1 MGYILQQTLMNEL
14 KSYNLNFNVV
24 TMITQVLVDRHDPDF
39 QHPSKPVGP
48 FYDPATKEK
57 LESEKGWRMKKVL
70 PGGDTPFRRVVP
82 SPDPIRILEV
92 HALKKVVEAGMI
104 VIASGG
110 GGVPVILNEK
120 GEFEG
125 FEGAVDKDLAGE
137 KLAEAV
143 AADYFMVLTDVPKVK
158 LGFGTPEEREIDR
171 LNVEEA
177 RKYLNS
183 RTIRSLTYVVAKYSG
198 IKIYFVSPRVLKM
211 KDDMKDYLREH
222 QVPCSETLDSA
233 VDWREIASKADILY
247 ITQIPREQFGDQ
259 VDDYERSKEI
269 FRVNPDILKA
279 LRKDTYIMHPFPRDH
294 ELPMEID
301 QDPRAVYFDLIK
313 YGQFLRMGLLCH
325 VLRVPVG

>member
-1 MGYILQQTLMNEL
+1 MKKDHKRIVIALGGNVIKLPRQRGTYGEQLASIRAASHHILEFIRQGFNVVITHGNGPQVGNLLVQQEAGGSQVPAQPMHICNAMTQGQMGYILQQTLMNEL

-125 FEGAVDKDLAGE
+125 FEGVVDKDLAGE

-177 RKYLNS
+177 RKYLKAGHFLAGS
-183 RTIRSLTYVVAKYSG
+183 MAPKVLACIRFIEYGGEEAIITSLDRAWPAVQNQEGTH
-198 IKIYFVSPRVLKM
+198 FVP
-211 KDDMKDYLREH
+211 
-222 QVPCSETLDSA
+222 
-233 VDWREIASKADILY
+233 
-247 ITQIPREQFGDQ
+247 
-259 VDDYERSKEI
+259 
-269 FRVNPDILKA
+269 
-279 LRKDTYIMHPFPRDH
+279 
-294 ELPMEID
+294 
-301 QDPRAVYFDLIK
+301 
-313 YGQFLRMGLLCH
+313 
-325 VLRVPVG
+325 

>member
-1 MGYILQQTLMNEL
+1 MKKDHKRIVIALGGNAIKLPRQRGTYGEQLASIRAASHHILEFIRQGFNVVITHGNGPQVGNLLVQQEAGGSQVPAQPMHICNAMTQGQTGYILQQTLMNEL

-57 LESEKGWRMKKVL
+57 LESQKGWRMKKVL
-70 PGGDTPFRRVVP
+70 PGGDNPFRRVVP

-125 FEGAVDKDLAGE
+125 FEGVVDKDLAGE

-177 RKYLNS
+177 RKYLKAGHFLAGS
-183 RTIRSLTYVVAKYSG
+183 MAPKVLACIRFIEYGGEEAIITSLDRAWPAVQNQEGTH
-198 IKIYFVSPRVLKM
+198 FVP
-211 KDDMKDYLREH
+211 
-222 QVPCSETLDSA
+222 
-233 VDWREIASKADILY
+233 
-247 ITQIPREQFGDQ
+247 
-259 VDDYERSKEI
+259 
-269 FRVNPDILKA
+269 
-279 LRKDTYIMHPFPRDH
+279 
-294 ELPMEID
+294 
-301 QDPRAVYFDLIK
+301 
-313 YGQFLRMGLLCH
+313 
-325 VLRVPVG
+325 

>member
-1 MGYILQQTLMNEL
+1 MKKDHKRIVIALGGNAIKLPRQRGTYGEQLASIRAASHHILEFIRQGFNVVITHGNGPQVGNLLVQQEAGGSQVPAQPMHICNAMTQGQMGYLLQQTLMNEL

-70 PGGDTPFRRVVP
+70 SGGDTPFRRVVP

-125 FEGAVDKDLAGE
+125 FEGVVDKDLAGE

-177 RKYLNS
+177 RKYLKAGHFLAGS
-183 RTIRSLTYVVAKYSG
+183 MAPKVLACIRFIEYGGEEAIITSLDRAWPAVQNQEGTH
-198 IKIYFVSPRVLKM
+198 FVP
-211 KDDMKDYLREH
+211 
-222 QVPCSETLDSA
+222 
-233 VDWREIASKADILY
+233 
-247 ITQIPREQFGDQ
+247 
-259 VDDYERSKEI
+259 
-269 FRVNPDILKA
+269 
-279 LRKDTYIMHPFPRDH
+279 
-294 ELPMEID
+294 
-301 QDPRAVYFDLIK
+301 
-313 YGQFLRMGLLCH
+313 
-325 VLRVPVG
+325 

>member
-1 MGYILQQTLMNEL
+1 MKKDHKRIVIALGGNAIKLPRQRGTYGEQLASIRAASHHILEFIRQGFNVVITHGNGPQVGNLLVQQEAGGSQVPAQPMHICNAMTQGQMGYILQQTLMNEL
-14 KSYNLNFNVV
+14 KSYNLDFNVV

-125 FEGAVDKDLAGE
+125 FEGVVDKDLAGE

-177 RKYLNS
+177 RKYLKAGHFLAGS
-183 RTIRSLTYVVAKYSG
+183 MAPKVLACIRFVEYGGEEAIITSLDRAWT
-198 IKIYFVSPRVLKM
+198 
-211 KDDMKDYLREH
+211 
-222 QVPCSETLDSA
+222 A
-233 VDWREIASKADILY
+233 VQNQEG
-247 ITQIPREQFGDQ
+247 THFIP
-259 VDDYERSKEI
+259 
-269 FRVNPDILKA
+269 
-279 LRKDTYIMHPFPRDH
+279 
-294 ELPMEID
+294 
-301 QDPRAVYFDLIK
+301 
-313 YGQFLRMGLLCH
+313 
-325 VLRVPVG
+325 

>member
-125 FEGAVDKDLAGE
+125 FEGVVDKDLAGE

-177 RKYLNS
+177 RKYLKAGHFLAGS
-183 RTIRSLTYVVAKYSG
+183 MAPKVLACIRFIEYGGEEAIITSLDRAWPAVQNQEGTH
-198 IKIYFVSPRVLKM
+198 FVP
-211 KDDMKDYLREH
+211 
-222 QVPCSETLDSA
+222 
-233 VDWREIASKADILY
+233 
-247 ITQIPREQFGDQ
+247 
-259 VDDYERSKEI
+259 
-269 FRVNPDILKA
+269 
-279 LRKDTYIMHPFPRDH
+279 
-294 ELPMEID
+294 
-301 QDPRAVYFDLIK
+301 
-313 YGQFLRMGLLCH
+313 
-325 VLRVPVG
+325 

>member
-1 MGYILQQTLMNEL
+1 MKKDHKRIVIALGGNAIKLPRQRGTYGEQLASIRAASHHILEFIRQGFNVVITHGNGPQVGNLLVQQEAGGSQVPAQPMHICNAMTQGQMGYILQQTLMNEL
-14 KSYNLNFNVV
+14 KSYNLDFNVV

-125 FEGAVDKDLAGE
+125 FEGVVDKDLAGE

-177 RKYLNS
+177 RKYLKAGHFLAGS
-183 RTIRSLTYVVAKYSG
+183 MAPKVLACIRFVEYGGEEAIITSLDRAW
-198 IKIYFVSPRVLKM
+198 P
-211 KDDMKDYLREH
+211 
-222 QVPCSETLDSA
+222 A
-233 VDWREIASKADILY
+233 VQNQEG
-247 ITQIPREQFGDQ
+247 THFIP
-259 VDDYERSKEI
+259 
-269 FRVNPDILKA
+269 
-279 LRKDTYIMHPFPRDH
+279 
-294 ELPMEID
+294 
-301 QDPRAVYFDLIK
+301 
-313 YGQFLRMGLLCH
+313 
-325 VLRVPVG
+325 

>member
-1 MGYILQQTLMNEL
+1 MKKDHKRIVIALGGNVIKLPRQRGTYGEQLASIRAASHHILEFIRQGFNVVITHGNGPQVGNLLVQQEAGGSQVPAQPMHICNAMTQGQMGYLLQQTLMNEL

-82 SPDPIRILEV
+82 SPDPIPILKV
-92 HALKKVVEAGMI
+92 HALTKVVAAGMI

-125 FEGAVDKDLAGE
+125 FEGVVDKDLAGE

-177 RKYLNS
+177 RKYLKAGHFLAGS
-183 RTIRSLTYVVAKYSG
+183 MAPKVLACIRFIEYGGEEAIITSLDRAGPAVQNQEGTH
-198 IKIYFVSPRVLKM
+198 FVP
-211 KDDMKDYLREH
+211 
-222 QVPCSETLDSA
+222 
-233 VDWREIASKADILY
+233 
-247 ITQIPREQFGDQ
+247 
-259 VDDYERSKEI
+259 
-269 FRVNPDILKA
+269 
-279 LRKDTYIMHPFPRDH
+279 
-294 ELPMEID
+294 
-301 QDPRAVYFDLIK
+301 
-313 YGQFLRMGLLCH
+313 
-325 VLRVPVG
+325 

>member
-1 MGYILQQTLMNEL
+1 MKKDYKRIVIALGGNAIKLPRQRGTYGEQLASIRAASHHILEFIRQGFNVVITHGNGPQVGNLLVQQEAGGSQVPAQPMHICNAMTQGQMGYILQQTLMNEL

-125 FEGAVDKDLAGE
+125 FEGVVDKDLAGE

-177 RKYLNS
+177 RKYLKAGHFLAGS
-183 RTIRSLTYVVAKYSG
+183 MAPKVLACIRFIEYGGEEAIITSLDRAWPAVQNQEGTH
-198 IKIYFVSPRVLKM
+198 FVP
-211 KDDMKDYLREH
+211 
-222 QVPCSETLDSA
+222 
-233 VDWREIASKADILY
+233 
-247 ITQIPREQFGDQ
+247 
-259 VDDYERSKEI
+259 
-269 FRVNPDILKA
+269 
-279 LRKDTYIMHPFPRDH
+279 
-294 ELPMEID
+294 
-301 QDPRAVYFDLIK
+301 
-313 YGQFLRMGLLCH
+313 
-325 VLRVPVG
+325 

>member
-1 MGYILQQTLMNEL
+1 MKKDHKRIVIALGGNVIKLPRQRGTYEEQLASIRAASYHILEFIRQGFNVVITHGNGPQVGNLLVQQEAGGSQVPAQPMHICNAMTQGQMGYILQQTLMNEL

-125 FEGAVDKDLAGE
+125 FEGVVDKDLAGE

-177 RKYLNS
+177 RKYLKAGHFLAGS
-183 RTIRSLTYVVAKYSG
+183 MAPKVLACIRFIEYGGEEAIITSLDRAWPAVQNQEGTH
-198 IKIYFVSPRVLKM
+198 FVP
-211 KDDMKDYLREH
+211 
-222 QVPCSETLDSA
+222 
-233 VDWREIASKADILY
+233 
-247 ITQIPREQFGDQ
+247 
-259 VDDYERSKEI
+259 
-269 FRVNPDILKA
+269 
-279 LRKDTYIMHPFPRDH
+279 
-294 ELPMEID
+294 
-301 QDPRAVYFDLIK
+301 
-313 YGQFLRMGLLCH
+313 
-325 VLRVPVG
+325 